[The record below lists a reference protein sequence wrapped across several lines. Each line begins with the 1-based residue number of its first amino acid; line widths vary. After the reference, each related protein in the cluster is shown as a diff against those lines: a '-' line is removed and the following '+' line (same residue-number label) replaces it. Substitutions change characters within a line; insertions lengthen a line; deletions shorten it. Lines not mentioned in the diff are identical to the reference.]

1 MIYNYVI
8 KIYVKNQFFLKKI
21 YKSLSKIQIV
31 YTLAMNISI
40 CFSNDSTKIIK
51 LRIATENKNRRL
63 QMFFK
68 TGVLKKF
75 TRKHLRWS
83 VF

>member
-1 MIYNYVI
+1 
-8 KIYVKNQFFLKKI
+8 
-21 YKSLSKIQIV
+21 
-31 YTLAMNISI
+31 MNIFI
-40 CFSNDSTKIIK
+40 YFSNDSTKIIK

-68 TGVLKKF
+68 TGVLKIF

-83 VF
+83 AFLKHRCFPVKIAKFFTSDGCF

>member
-31 YTLAMNISI
+31 YSCNEYIYL
-40 CFSNDSTKIIK
+40 F
-51 LRIATENKNRRL
+51 
-63 QMFFK
+63 
-68 TGVLKKF
+68 
-75 TRKHLRWS
+75 
-83 VF
+83 